1 MKPGPG
7 TNKVPSVTF
16 CSHPRR
22 CTPTTRQRAGRLRT
36 PRGRPVNATPAC
48 GSRCHTRIQAA
59 AVDLPPV
66 FPHRSAMSPIKQHA
80 HQLIDALPEA
90 AGWDD
95 LARAVDGAGFEAAVH
110 AGMAAADQ
118 GQIASPAQVTAMFAR
133 WGVDV
138 AA

>member
-1 MKPGPG
+1 M
-7 TNKVPSVTF
+7 
-16 CSHPRR
+16 
-22 CTPTTRQRAGRLRT
+22 
-36 PRGRPVNATPAC
+36 
-48 GSRCHTRIQAA
+48 
-59 AVDLPPV
+59 

-95 LARAVDGAGFEAAVH
+95 LARAVDGARFEAAVH

-133 WGVDV
+133 WGIDV

>member
-1 MKPGPG
+1 MIIYR
-7 TNKVPSVTF
+7 V
-16 CSHPRR
+16 
-22 CTPTTRQRAGRLRT
+22 L
-36 PRGRPVNATPAC
+36 
-48 GSRCHTRIQAA
+48 
-59 AVDLPPV
+59 
-66 FPHRSAMSPIKQHA
+66 SALLSYPEQE
-80 HQLIDALPEA
+80 LIDALPEA

-95 LARAVDGAGFEAAVH
+95 LARAVDGARFEAAVH

>member
-7 TNKVPSVTF
+7 TNKMPSVTF
-16 CSHPRR
+16 CGHPRGR
-22 CTPTTRQRAGRLRT
+22 TPSYPQRAGRLRT
-36 PRGRPVNATPAC
+36 RRGQPVNATPAC
-48 GSRCHTRIQAA
+48 GSHCHTRIQAA

-95 LARAVDGAGFEAAVH
+95 LARAVDGARFEAAVH